1 MENTDIFTKEDREN
15 KLKKEGGM
23 RYKEGKRERERERE
37 IIYF

>member
-15 KLKKEGGM
+15 KLKKGGGM